1 MSGWLGIIALIITT
15 VGGSFGVTFLNNRKE
30 LVAMKLKMQKE
41 NEDKIE
47 GKLRQYIDYI
57 EGKLKQEN
65 ERSERLYKQ
74 YIDLQT
80 EAIKREAELQMEKQ
94 KTLSAIQELQIVK
107 HEYQV
112 LKDQFFKEKRHLEEQ
127 NRELKASIET
137 LNLQQKTLLDRIRML
152 EKGQLSLSD
161 EIHHGTPSS

>member
-15 VGGSFGVTFLNNRKE
+15 IGGSFGVTFLNNRKE

-47 GKLRQYIDYI
+47 SKLRQYIEYI
-57 EGKLKQEN
+57 EGKLKAEN
-65 ERSERLYKQ
+65 ERSENLYKQ
-74 YIDLQT
+74 YIQLQN

-94 KTLSAIQELQIVK
+94 KTLSAVQELQIVK

-112 LKDQFFKEKRHLEEQ
+112 LKEQFLREKKYLEEQ
-127 NRELKASIET
+127 NRELKSNVET
-137 LNLQQKTLLDRIRML
+137 LNMQQSTLLERIRLL
-152 EKGQLSLSD
+152 EKGQMKLSE
-161 EIHHGTPSS
+161 EIHSPPTQ

>member
-15 VGGSFGVTFLNNRKE
+15 IGGSFGVTFLNNRKE

-47 GKLRQYIDYI
+47 SKLRQYIDYI

-74 YIDLQT
+74 YIELQN

-94 KTLSAIQELQIVK
+94 KTLSAVQELQIVK

-112 LKDQFFKEKRHLEEQ
+112 LKEQFLNEKRHLEEQ

-152 EKGQLSLSD
+152 EKGQLNLSD
-161 EIHHGTPSS
+161 EIHHGTPN